1 MNRLHPRTAMRRLP
15 PRATVIGGAA
25 LGLLAGAAVYGGVSS
40 SASDQKPAAF
50 VPPKAPVAAA
60 PVSYA
65 RCAAG
70 SKLEKNV
77 CVVRVVKTVTAP
89 APAAPAATAAAAAA
103 KGSIPA
109 STVKPSAAKAVVR
122 AAAVAPARRATPV
135 ATPTTTPPG
144 EDDERTGAPTP
155 TASASPTTTPAPSAA
170 S

>member
-40 SASDQKPAAF
+40 SASDQKPVAF
-50 VPPKAPVAAA
+50 VPPKAPAAVA

-65 RCAAG
+65 RCATG
-70 SKLEKNV
+70 SKLEKKV
-77 CVVRVVKTVTAP
+77 CVVRVVKTVIAP
-89 APAAPAATAAAAAA
+89 APAAPAATAA

-135 ATPTTTPPG
+135 ATPTTTQPG
-144 EDDERTGAPTP
+144 EDDEDTRPAPTP
-155 TASASPTTTPAPSAA
+155 TASTSPTTPPAPSAA